1 MNELAAR
8 IADGWAQ
15 PPSEIERAALAVI
28 HKQVPIT
35 SHVSLAG
42 HGPAEFGENCPDCSA
57 MLSYIR
63 KLLSVV
69 EPLIEAEERSRLA
82 GEGSLHPAGS
92 EHRVQLELRW
102 YRPDGTYHPRAAAEP
117 DLDPDPLQTLRDHLR
132 SGLPEGFVRGEIWS
146 KEHWAGPWEVVPEE
160 EINDG

>member
-63 KLLSVV
+63 KLLAVV
-69 EPLIEAEERSRLA
+69 EPLISARERARLA

-92 EHRVQLELRW
+92 EHRVQLLLRW
-102 YRPDGTYHPRAAAEP
+102 YFPDGHTLDWGGDDMASVLALLGEP
-117 DLDPDPLQTLRDHLR
+117 PELVRDPPTGALGWSVGGSTR
-132 SGLPEGFVRGEIWS
+132 RG
-146 KEHWAGPWEVVPEE
+146 
-160 EINDG
+160 DQ